1 MLCEHPAAALRILG
15 HDQVGARESQ
25 RLLLDLTF
33 KSSPLV
39 FASLRFKAVKIFSY
53 LLARLSQTV
62 KVTLLEALWRRRGKI
77 VNEVICR
84 KACGER
90 KGHNYLPSHLR
101 ADQEP

>member
-39 FASLRFKAVKIFSY
+39 FASLRFKAVKIFFVS
-53 LLARLSQTV
+53 AGQTQSDCESHIV
-62 KVTLLEALWRRRGKI
+62 RGFMETKR
-77 VNEVICR
+77 EDC
-84 KACGER
+84 E
-90 KGHNYLPSHLR
+90 
-101 ADQEP
+101 